1 MSTKLLQV
9 DSPHFG
15 DRAIVVPEDRSE
27 ELGVLGVT
35 NYDGVA
41 WPAVDRDAVGN
52 YLVARCHVG
61 FQAGKAA
68 VPARAHSAPQRR
80 AVSVS
85 PHRVLLFLGQ
95 LRKLHF
101 DCPGNLGAMVAREG
115 LRSR

>member
-15 DRAIVVPEDRSE
+15 DSAIVVPEDRRE
-27 ELGVLGVT
+27 ELGVLGIT

-41 WPAVDRDAVGN
+41 GPAVDRDAISK

-68 VPARAHSAPQRR
+68 VPVMAHPAPQRR

-85 PHRVLLFLGQ
+85 PHHVLLLLGQ
-95 LRKLHF
+95 LGKLHV
-101 DCPGNLGAMVAREG
+101 DRPGNLA
-115 LRSR
+115 S

>member
-27 ELGVLGVT
+27 ELGVLGIT

-41 WPAVDRDAVGN
+41 WPAVDRDAISN

-61 FQAGKAA
+61 FEAGKAA
-68 VPARAHSAPQRR
+68 VPAMAHSAPQCRTM
-80 AVSVS
+80 SVS
-85 PHRVLLFLGQ
+85 PHRVLLLLGQ
-95 LRKLHF
+95 VGKHF
-101 DCPGNLGAMVAREG
+101 PTLQAIAKIGRLP
-115 LRSR
+115 